1 MNTASGGSIFLSVLE
16 DEGVTHLF
24 GNPGTTELPVM
35 HALSEHPGLDYV
47 LGLQES
53 IVVAMAD
60 GFARASGRLAAC
72 NVHVAPGLGNA
83 MGSMFNAM
91 WSRSPVIVSA
101 GQQEQGHGLM
111 EPMLY
116 GDLVSMAAPCVKWAF
131 EVTRTEDLPR
141 VVRRAAKVAMTP
153 PTGPVFL
160 SLPGDVLNARVAAEL
175 GRRTRV
181 DTRTVP
187 TRDVVASLADR
198 LLAAE
203 RPLLVC
209 GQEVAGSDA
218 LEEAARLAELIGAAA
233 MQQTVASGAHY
244 LSEHPTFVGGLT
256 RVQREVRDVL
266 SGHDLVVALG
276 GDVFRMSVHAPV
288 DAVPANTPIVHI
300 GQQDWEMG
308 KNYPASMAVRAD
320 MKATLA
326 ALADRVEQVRTGA
339 QASAAAARLAAIA
352 ERNWSVQRAEARE
365 AILAGEPGPAIDP
378 ARAML
383 EIVDALPP
391 DSIVVDEGVL
401 STRQLPRLLP
411 FRGGNDF
418 HGLDSGGIGFA
429 IAGAIGVSLAH
440 PTRPVTAVIGDGS
453 AMYGIQ
459 ALWTAAGR
467 SLPLTYV
474 ICNNSSYR
482 ILKERLKAF
491 HDNDNFIGMDM
502 RDPAIDFTGLARSLG
517 LWAERVERIEDLG
530 DVLRAAYG
538 REGPGLVDVKV
549 ADGFA
554 D

>member
-1 MNTASGGSIFLSVLE
+1 M
-16 DEGVTHLF
+16 
-24 GNPGTTELPVM
+24 
-35 HALSEHPGLDYV
+35 
-47 LGLQES
+47 
-53 IVVAMAD
+53 
-60 GFARASGRLAAC
+60 
-72 NVHVAPGLGNA
+72 
-83 MGSMFNAM
+83 
-91 WSRSPVIVSA
+91 
-101 GQQEQGHGLM
+101 
-111 EPMLY
+111 
-116 GDLVSMAAPCVKWAF
+116 
-131 EVTRTEDLPR
+131 
-141 VVRRAAKVAMTP
+141 
-153 PTGPVFL
+153 
-160 SLPGDVLNARVAAEL
+160 
-175 GRRTRV
+175 
-181 DTRTVP
+181 
-187 TRDVVASLADR
+187 
-198 LLAAE
+198 
-203 RPLLVC
+203 
-209 GQEVAGSDA
+209 
-218 LEEAARLAELIGAAA
+218 
-233 MQQTVASGAHY
+233 
-244 LSEHPTFVGGLT
+244 
-256 RVQREVRDVL
+256 
-266 SGHDLVVALG
+266 
-276 GDVFRMSVHAPV
+276 FRMSVHAPV
-288 DAVPANTPIVHI
+288 DAVPVNTPIVHI

-326 ALADRVEQVRTGA
+326 ALADRIEQVRTGA

-538 REGPGLVDVKV
+538 RGGPGLVDVKV